1 MQLKSLGITLLVIST
16 ILIAGCRTAP
26 VHNVSD
32 ESITPWQTRDLSQ
45 DDVSKAIISAGQSL
59 TWIMQEKEEGH
70 IQGTLLLREHVAVV
84 DIYYDKTKF
93 SIKYKSSKN
102 LNYDGTDIH
111 RNYNNWI
118 INLTNRIS
126 LHISQL

>member
-1 MQLKSLGITLLVIST
+1 MKLKSLGITLLVMSAL
-16 ILIAGCRTAP
+16 LIGGCRTAP
-26 VHNVSD
+26 VHNVND
-32 ESITPWQTRDLSQ
+32 ESLTPWQARDLTQ

-59 TWIMQEKEEGH
+59 KWIMQKKGEGQ
-70 IQGTLLLREHVAVV
+70 IQGTLLLREHIAVV
-84 DIYYDKTKF
+84 DIFYDNTKF

-118 INLTNRIS
+118 INLTNRIN
-126 LHISQL
+126 LHVSQL